1 MYDDVSPE
9 LKDAKLGDEEMTNT
23 EKVNTE
29 LEEVNQEV
37 ASAQVQDEAQATTT
51 TTLTQVA
58 SSSQSVL
65 SNYGSIFLNLD
76 NISSVETEIISMLDV
91 QVQHEN
97 PSIHSSS
104 LLIVPVSVIPK
115 PTVLSSMSETVT
127 TAPATTIPPPI
138 PPFIPHSQQS
148 TPIPTPTTTEA
159 TTSTPAV
166 QESKTLS
173 AFHLRVSNLEKE
185 VKELKNVDQSSAL
198 LATVKSEVLTTVKEY
213 LGTSLDDAL
222 HKVLQIHTVE
232 FIKEHSVITDAV
244 EVLKQKQKPQKSD
257 EDIRKIKMEHA
268 AKQQES

>member
-1 MYDDVSPE
+1 MYDDVRSGVEKNQSNGEEEIE
-9 LKDAKLGDEEMTNT
+9 LIR
-23 EKVNTE
+23 KVNTE

-51 TTLTQVA
+51 TTLTQ
-58 SSSQSVL
+58 
-65 SNYGSIFLNLD
+65 NKSILFGCS
-76 NISSVETEIISMLDV
+76 I
-91 QVQHEN
+91 QHEM
-97 PSIHSSS
+97 PSTILL
-104 LLIVPVSVIPK
+104 LLIVPVSLIPK
-115 PTVLSSMSETVT
+115 PTVLSQFLKQLQTS
-127 TAPATTIPPPI
+127 PATTIPPPI

-222 HKVLQIHTVE
+222 HKVLQRHTVE